1 MPAGSITDKQHARP
15 SSQLSDSSR
24 AKSPLSK
31 GVSRAFSV
39 TRSGQGNLQ
48 RRETDNEECQAL
60 EPEGNGVLSALMEGI
75 QSDFQSLVKLAAKFV
90 HVMLIMA
97 VPWIAIV
104 WGPCR

>member
-1 MPAGSITDKQHARP
+1 MPAASTTDKQHAR
-15 SSQLSDSSR
+15 SSLQLSDSNR
-24 AKSPLSK
+24 GLSPLSK
-31 GVSRAFSV
+31 GVSRALSV
-39 TRSGQGNLQ
+39 RRSGQGNLQ
-48 RRETDNEECQAL
+48 QRETDNEESQAL